1 MRLLYFFW
9 NNCKWIS
16 SISRYSNV
24 ISRSKN
30 TKCSVKILYRE
41 CREIAKI
48 YGFGEIS
55 SMICLKVI
63 SSKEKYWILQN
74 RFQFESFSSFPK
86 AILHDYQR
94 SCKYQYLNSSFV
106 YSMLDDARRIVLY
119 WLCSVFVCGE
129 TKIFR
134 FFCQQRIK

>member
-1 MRLLYFFW
+1 M
-9 NNCKWIS
+9 
-16 SISRYSNV
+16 
-24 ISRSKN
+24 
-30 TKCSVKILYRE
+30 KILYRE

-48 YGFGEIS
+48 YGFGEIL

-119 WLCSVFVCGE
+119 
-129 TKIFR
+129 
-134 FFCQQRIK
+134 